1 MTKSALL
8 ALAFLAFAVA
18 SATWST
24 SAAAPALADTVS
36 SVDYTFRD
44 IPLNS
49 MGVKSFADL
58 RGKPVVIDFWG
69 KN

>member
-1 MTKSALL
+1 MKSILL
-8 ALAFLAFAVA
+8 ALPLVAFAA
-18 SATWST
+18 TATWSA
-24 SAAAPALADTVS
+24 SAGDTPATDTVV

-44 IPLNS
+44 LPLNS

-58 RGKPVVIDFWG
+58 RGKPVIIDFWG

>member
-1 MTKSALL
+1 MKSTLL
-8 ALAFLAFAVA
+8 ALPLVAFAA
-18 SATWST
+18 SATWS
-24 SAAAPALADTVS
+24 AAAVDTPAADTVVT
-36 SVDYTFRD
+36 VDYTFRD
-44 IPLNS
+44 LPLNS